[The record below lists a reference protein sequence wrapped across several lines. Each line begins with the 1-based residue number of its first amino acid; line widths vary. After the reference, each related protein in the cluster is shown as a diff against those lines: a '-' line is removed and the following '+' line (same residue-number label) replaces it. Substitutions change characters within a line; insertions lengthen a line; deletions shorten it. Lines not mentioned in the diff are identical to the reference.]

1 MQLFYEIV
9 LPVILII
16 MAGFAAAKLQVISG
30 EGVKSL
36 FDATFLIFTPALL
49 FGAMARVDVAQLS
62 PGAAFSY
69 YVATV
74 PFFALALFV
83 QRWRGHAV
91 ATATV
96 RSLGVV
102 FSNTVML
109 GIPLVRMLYGETG
122 LAYLLT
128 IIAVHALIFLT
139 PATLAIELDLAARA
153 KGNGDVGVAAGAGS
167 ARRELLS
174 QLLKVARAALLHP
187 VVLPI
192 LAGLAW
198 TLLRLPLPVPIDKA
212 LATMGTASSPLCLLL
227 LGASLAQFD
236 LRRGL
241 AAAVVLTAFKSLMLP
256 LLVWSV
262 GRFVMQLEPLPLAVT
277 TLTAALPIGANVYL
291 FAQRYQA
298 EVGVISAGV
307 MVSTLFSGLSLPVV
321 LTLLR

>member
-16 MAGFAAAKLQVISG
+16 VVGFAAAKLQVISG
-30 EGVKSL
+30 AGVQSL

-49 FGAMARVDVAQLS
+49 FGAMARVDVAHLS

-69 YVATV
+69 YLATV
-74 PFFALALFV
+74 PLFAAALV
-83 QRWRGHAV
+83 AQRWRGRSV
-91 ATATV
+91 STATV

-122 LAYLLT
+122 LAFLLT

-139 PATLAIELDLAARA
+139 AATLAIELDEAARNR
-153 KGNGDVGVAAGAGS
+153 GETGAATDAGS
-167 ARRELLS
+167 SRRELLS
-174 QLLKVARAALLHP
+174 HLARVARAALLHP

-198 TLLRLPLPVPIDKA
+198 ALLGLPLPVPIDKA
-212 LATMGTASSPLCLLL
+212 LATMGTASSPLCLML

-241 AAAVVLTAFKSLMLP
+241 AAAAALTAFKSLLHP

-262 GRFVMQLEPLPLAVT
+262 GRFVLQLDALPLAVA

-307 MVSTLFSGLSLPVV
+307 MMSTLFSGLSLPVV
-321 LTLLR
+321 LILLR